1 MPVLPALFPATAKR
15 GLWNIY
21 QLYAEHFPAKWVR
34 FAVRKCSRLII
45 CAYSDRKTGLTFAEY
60 ALVGRKRGTILEAE
74 NHPAVSRN
82 EATVT
87 SALPK
92 ASTILASLGQAAF
105 VWDIAT
111 DAMAW
116 SDHAG
121 SVFADIP
128 LPRLASGAEFSRLIE
143 PVRSIRSDALGHSPP
158 VRGGDGAPYRIEY
171 GVRAS
176 TSAPV
181 LWIEESGCWFAGAD
195 GRPARA
201 QGIVRIN
208 NERHARDQQLMKLSR
223 HDPLTG
229 ELNRTHLV
237 ASLAEAIEEAARFRT
252 SCAFMLIGIDHLARI
267 NDAFGFDVADAVISE
282 VAGRIRARLRGGD
295 VLGRFSGNKFG
306 LILKNCTVD
315 DMNIAAERFLAG
327 IRDDVVPTKS
337 GPVAVTASIGAVSVP
352 RYARNADEA
361 INRAH
366 ETLDMAKRR
375 RAGSFSLWR
384 PNVERDAQRR
394 VNIRVT
400 DEIVT
405 ALNERRIVMAFE
417 PVVEARSR
425 DAAFYECL
433 IRMEQD
439 DGQVLL
445 APDIVPV
452 AEKLGLIRLVDHRVL
467 ELVVAELAAS
477 PDVQLSLNIS
487 PDTTMD
493 PDWWASIESLM
504 RAHPGVAER
513 LIVEIT
519 ETVAIQDI
527 DDVRGFVTRLK
538 NFGSRIAIDDFG
550 AGYTSFR
557 NLRKLGVDIV
567 KIDGAFVQNIARSAD
582 DRAFVQTLIDLARRL
597 QIKTVAEWVQDDES
611 AVMLREWGCDYIQ
624 GRLIG
629 LASSERPW
637 QTPTGAVLPAA
648 G

>member
-1 MPVLPALFPATAKR
+1 MPLGPVWFPATGQR
-15 GLWNIY
+15 GFRIIY
-21 QLYAEHFPAKWVR
+21 ELY
-34 FAVRKCSRLII
+34 L
-45 CAYSDRKTGLTFAEY
+45 GLG
-60 ALVGRKRGTILEAE
+60 GRDTILEAG

-82 EATVT
+82 EAPVT
-87 SALPK
+87 FALPK

-111 DAMAW
+111 DAMTW
-116 SDHAG
+116 SDHANA
-121 SVFADIP
+121 VFSDIP
-128 LPRLASGAEFSRLIE
+128 AASLASGAEFSRLIE
-143 PVRSIRSDALGHSPP
+143 PTRSVRSDALSNSPP
-158 VRGGDGAPYRIEY
+158 PRGGEGVPYRLEY
-171 GVRAS
+171 GVRTS
-176 TSAPV
+176 TSEPM
-181 LWIEESGCWFAGAD
+181 LWIEETGCWFAGPD

-208 NERHARDQQLMKLSR
+208 NERHARDEQLLKLSR

-237 ASLAEAIEEAARFRT
+237 AALAEAIEEASRFRT
-252 SCAFMLIGIDHLARI
+252 SCAFLLIGIDHLARI

-282 VAGRIRARLRGGD
+282 VAKRIRSRLRGGD

-306 LILKNCTVD
+306 LILKNCTID
-315 DMNIAAERFLAG
+315 DMNVAAERFLAG
-327 IRDDVVPTKS
+327 IRDEVVPTQS
-337 GPVAVTASIGAVSVP
+337 GPVSVTVSIGAVTVP
-352 RYARNADEA
+352 RHARNANEA

-366 ETLDMAKRR
+366 ETLDGAKRR

-405 ALNERRIVMAFE
+405 ALNERRIAMAFE
-417 PVVEARSR
+417 PVEEARSR
-425 DAAFYECL
+425 DTAFYECL

-452 AEKLGLIRLVDHRVL
+452 AERLGLIRLVDHRVL
-467 ELVVAELAAS
+467 ELVVAELAAAPS
-477 PDVQLSLNIS
+477 VQLSLNIS

-504 RAHPGVAER
+504 HAHPGVAER

-527 DDVRGFVTRLK
+527 DDLRGFVTRLK

-597 QIKTVAEWVQDDES
+597 DIKTVAEWVQDDES
-611 AVMLREWGCDYIQ
+611 AVMLRDWGCDYIQ

-629 LASSERPW
+629 LASSRRPW
-637 QTPTGAVLPAA
+637 GPVEAVLPAA
-648 G
+648 S

>member
-1 MPVLPALFPATAKR
+1 MPSVP
-15 GLWNIY
+15 
-21 QLYAEHFPAKWVR
+21 Q
-34 FAVRKCSRLII
+34 
-45 CAYSDRKTGLTFAEY
+45 
-60 ALVGRKRGTILEAE
+60 
-74 NHPAVSRN
+74 
-82 EATVT
+82 
-87 SALPK
+87 
-92 ASTILASLGQAAF
+92 ASSILASLGQAAF
-105 VWDIAT
+105 VWDLAT
-111 DAMAW
+111 DTIAW
-116 SDHAG
+116 TDNAAQ
-121 SVFADIP
+121 VFTDIP
-128 LPRLASGAEFSRLIE
+128 PATLASGTAFAKVIE
-143 PVRSIRSDALGHSPP
+143 PARGVRSDVLTQTGP
-158 VRGGDGAPYRIEY
+158 VRGNEGTAYRIEY
-171 GVRAS
+171 GVRNS

-181 LWIEESGCWFAGAD
+181 IWIEETGCWFAGAD
-195 GRPARA
+195 GKPARA
-201 QGIVRIN
+201 QGIVRVD
-208 NERHARDQQLMKLSR
+208 NERHARDEQLLKLSR

-229 ELNRTHLV
+229 ELNRTHLI
-237 ASLAEAIEEAARFRT
+237 ASLAEAIEEATRLRS

-267 NDAFGFDVADAVISE
+267 NDAFGFDVADAVIAE
-282 VAGRIRARLRGGD
+282 VGNRIRSRLRGGD

-306 LILKNCTVD
+306 LILRNCTVD
-315 DMNIAAERFLAG
+315 DTNVAAERFLAG

-337 GPVAVTASIGAVSVP
+337 GPVSVTASIGAISVP

-361 INRAH
+361 VNRAQ

-375 RAGSFSLWR
+375 RTGSFALWR

-405 ALNERRIVMAFE
+405 ALNERRIVTAFE
-417 PVVEARSR
+417 PVVDARSR
-425 DAAFYECL
+425 LPAFYECL
-433 IRMEQD
+433 VRMEQD
-439 DGQVLL
+439 DGQALL

-452 AEKLGLIRLVDHRVL
+452 AERLGLIRLVDHRVL
-467 ELVVAELAAS
+467 ELAVAELAAS
-477 PDVQLSLNIS
+477 PNVRLSLNIS

-493 PDWWASIESLM
+493 PDWWMSIESLM
-504 RAHPGVAER
+504 RAHPGVGER

-597 QIKTVAEWVQDDES
+597 QIKTVAEWVQDEES

-629 LASSERPW
+629 LASPARPW
-637 QTPTGAVLPAA
+637 SVADEAVLPAA
-648 G
+648 S

>member
-1 MPVLPALFPATAKR
+1 
-15 GLWNIY
+15 
-21 QLYAEHFPAKWVR
+21 
-34 FAVRKCSRLII
+34 
-45 CAYSDRKTGLTFAEY
+45 
-60 ALVGRKRGTILEAE
+60 
-74 NHPAVSRN
+74 
-82 EATVT
+82 
-87 SALPK
+87 
-92 ASTILASLGQAAF
+92 LASIGQAAF
-105 VWDIAT
+105 VWDIAS
-111 DAMAW
+111 DAIDW
-116 SDHAG
+116 SHHIGA
-121 SVFADIP
+121 VFPDIP
-128 LPRLASGAEFSRLIE
+128 SGALATGAEFAKLIE
-143 PVRSIRSDALGHSPP
+143 PERSVRTDALGHSPP
-158 VRGGDGAPYRIEY
+158 VGGGEGTPYRIEY
-171 GVRAS
+171 GVRTS

-181 LWIEESGCWFAGAD
+181 LWIEETGCWFAGPD

-208 NERHARDQQLMKLSR
+208 NERHARDQQLLKLSR

-229 ELNRTHLV
+229 ELNRTHLI
-237 ASLAEAIEEAARFRT
+237 AALAEAVEETQRFR
-252 SCAFMLIGIDHLARI
+252 SACAFMLIGIDHLARI

-282 VAGRIRARLRGGD
+282 VALRIRARLRGGD

-315 DMNIAAERFLAG
+315 DMNIAAERFLVCV
-327 IRDDVVPTKS
+327 RDDVVPTRS
-337 GPVAVTASIGAVSVP
+337 GPVSVTASVGAVSVP
-352 RYARNADEA
+352 RYARSADEA
-361 INRAH
+361 INRAA
-366 ETLDMAKRR
+366 ETLDGAKRR
-375 RAGSFSLWR
+375 RAGSFSVWR
-384 PNVERDAQRR
+384 PNVEREAQRK

-417 PVVEARSR
+417 PVVDARSR
-425 DAAFYECL
+425 QAAFYECL
-433 IRMEQD
+433 IRMEQE
-439 DGQVLL
+439 DGRVLL

-452 AEKLGLIRLVDHRVL
+452 AERLGLIRLVDHRVL

-477 PDVQLSLNIS
+477 PAVELSLNIS

-527 DDVRGFVTRLK
+527 DDLRGFVTRLK

-557 NLRKLGVDIV
+557 NLRKLDVDIV

-597 QIKTVAEWVQDDES
+597 QIKTVAEWVQDEES
-611 AVMLREWGCDYIQ
+611 ANLLRDWGCDYIQ

-629 LASSERPW
+629 LAAAERPW
-637 QTPTGAVLPAA
+637 SKTPENALPVA

>member
-1 MPVLPALFPATAKR
+1 LAATLPR
-15 GLWNIY
+15 
-21 QLYAEHFPAKWVR
+21 V
-34 FAVRKCSRLII
+34 
-45 CAYSDRKTGLTFAEY
+45 
-60 ALVGRKRGTILEAE
+60 
-74 NHPAVSRN
+74 
-82 EATVT
+82 
-87 SALPK
+87 
-92 ASTILASLGQAAF
+92 STILASLGQAAF
-105 VWDIAT
+105 VWDLAT
-111 DAMAW
+111 DAIVW
-116 SDHAG
+116 SDQAA
-121 SVFADIP
+121 SAFPDIP
-128 LPRLASGAEFSRLIE
+128 APVRASGAEFAKLIE
-143 PVRSIRSDALGHSPP
+143 PLRSIRSDALGHSVP
-158 VRGGDGAPYRIEY
+158 VRGGDGVPYRIEY
-171 GVRAS
+171 GVRTS

-181 LWIEESGCWFAGAD
+181 LWIEECGCWFPGAD
-195 GRPARA
+195 GKPARV
-201 QGIVRIN
+201 QGIVRLN
-208 NERHARDQQLMKLSR
+208 NERHARDEQLMRLSR

-237 ASLAEAIEEAARFRT
+237 ASLAESIEEVARFR
-252 SCAFMLIGIDHLARI
+252 SSFAFMLIGIDHLARI
-267 NDAFGFDVADAVISE
+267 NDAFGFDVADAVISDI
-282 VAGRIRARLRGGD
+282 ARRIRVRLRNGD

-306 LILKNCTVD
+306 LVLKNCTVD
-315 DMNIAAERFLAG
+315 DINVAAERFLAA

-337 GPVAVTASIGAVSVP
+337 GPVSVTASIGAVSVP

-361 INRAH
+361 INRAQ

-375 RAGSFSLWR
+375 RSGSFSLWR
-384 PNVERDAQRR
+384 PNVEREAQRR

-405 ALNERRIVMAFE
+405 ALNERRIAMAFE

-425 DAAFYECL
+425 DTAFYECL

-439 DGQVLL
+439 DGRVLL

-452 AEKLGLIRLVDHRVL
+452 AERLGLIRLVDHRVL
-467 ELVVAELAAS
+467 ELVVAELTES

-487 PDTTMD
+487 PETTMD
-493 PDWWASIESLM
+493 PDWWASIEMLM
-504 RAHPGVAER
+504 RAHPDVARR

-527 DDVRGFVTRLK
+527 DGLRGFVTRLK

-597 QIKTVAEWVQDDES
+597 EIKTVAEWVQDDES
-611 AVMLREWGCDYIQ
+611 ATMLRDWGCDYIQ

-629 LASSERPW
+629 LASSDRPW
-637 QTPTGAVLPAA
+637 GARAEAALPAA
-648 G
+648 S

>member
-1 MPVLPALFPATAKR
+1 MNAVLPPA
-15 GLWNIY
+15 
-21 QLYAEHFPAKWVR
+21 
-34 FAVRKCSRLII
+34 
-45 CAYSDRKTGLTFAEY
+45 
-60 ALVGRKRGTILEAE
+60 
-74 NHPAVSRN
+74 
-82 EATVT
+82 
-87 SALPK
+87 SA
-92 ASTILASLGQAAF
+92 ILASLGQAAF
-105 VWDIAT
+105 VWDIAS
-111 DAMAW
+111 DQLVW
-116 SDHAG
+116 SEHVTN
-121 SVFADIP
+121 VFPDIP
-128 LPRLASGAEFSRLIE
+128 LERLASGGEFSNLIE
-143 PVRSIRSDALGHSPP
+143 PNRSVRSEALVASPTAHGP
-158 VRGGDGAPYRIEY
+158 DGAAYRLEY
-171 GVRAS
+171 GVRAT

-181 LWIEESGCWFAGAD
+181 QWIEETGCWFAGPD
-195 GRPARA
+195 GKPVRA
-201 QGIVRIN
+201 HGIIRIN
-208 NERHARDQQLMKLSR
+208 NERHARDEQLVRLSQN
-223 HDPLTG
+223 DPLTG
-229 ELNRTHLV
+229 ELNRTHLI
-237 ASLAEAIEEAARFRT
+237 ASLAEIIEEAVRFRT

-282 VAGRIRARLRGGD
+282 VAGRIRIRLRGGD

-306 LILKNCTVD
+306 LVLKNCTVD
-315 DMNIAAERFLAG
+315 DMSVAAERFLAA
-327 IRDDVVPTKS
+327 IRDEVVPTKS
-337 GPVAVTASIGAVSVP
+337 GPVSVTASIGAVAVP
-352 RYARNADEA
+352 RYARSADEA
-361 INRAH
+361 INRAQ
-366 ETLDMAKRR
+366 ETLDASKSR

-405 ALNERRIVMAFE
+405 ALNDRRITMAFE
-417 PVVEARSR
+417 PVVDARAR
-425 DAAFYECL
+425 GAAFYECL
-433 IRMEQD
+433 VRMEQH

-452 AEKLGLIRLVDHRVL
+452 AERLGLIRLVDHRVL

-493 PDWWASIESLM
+493 PDWWMSIESLM
-504 RAHPGVAER
+504 RAHPGAGER

-519 ETVAIQDI
+519 ETVAIQDV

-567 KIDGAFVQNIARSAD
+567 KIDGAFVQNIARSTD

-597 QIKTVAEWVQDDES
+597 NIKTVAEWVQDEEAAS
-611 AVMLREWGCDYIQ
+611 MLRDWGCDFIQ

-629 LASSERPW
+629 LASSQRPW
-637 QTPTGAVLPAA
+637 QQLAETVLPAA

>member
-1 MPVLPALFPATAKR
+1 MTALLPQT
-15 GLWNIY
+15 
-21 QLYAEHFPAKWVR
+21 
-34 FAVRKCSRLII
+34 
-45 CAYSDRKTGLTFAEY
+45 
-60 ALVGRKRGTILEAE
+60 
-74 NHPAVSRN
+74 
-82 EATVT
+82 
-87 SALPK
+87 
-92 ASTILASLGQAAF
+92 STILASLGQAAF
-105 VWDIAT
+105 EWDIAS
-111 DAMAW
+111 DAIGW
-116 SDHAG
+116 SDRLGA
-121 SVFADIP
+121 VFPDIP
-128 LPRLASGAEFSRLIE
+128 EEALASGAGFAGLIE
-143 PVRSIRSDALGHSPP
+143 PEGSIRTEALGHSPA
-158 VRGGDGAPYRIEY
+158 VHGGDGAPYRIEY

-181 LWIEESGCWFAGAD
+181 IWIEETGCWFAGPD
-195 GRPARA
+195 GKPARV

-208 NERHARDQQLMKLSR
+208 NERHARDEELLKLSR

-229 ELNRTHLV
+229 ELNRTHLI
-237 ASLAEAIEEAARFRT
+237 ASLAEAIEETRRFR
-252 SCAFMLIGIDHLARI
+252 SACAFMLIGIDHLARV

-282 VAGRIRARLRGGD
+282 IARRIRVRLRGGD

-306 LILKNCTVD
+306 VILKNCTVD
-315 DMNIAAERFLAG
+315 DMNIAADRFLVCV
-327 IRDDVVPTKS
+327 RDEVVPTRS
-337 GPVAVTASIGAVSVP
+337 GPVSVTASVGGVAVP
-352 RYARNADEA
+352 RYARSTDEA
-361 INRAH
+361 LNRAH
-366 ETLDMAKRR
+366 ETLDSAKRR
-375 RAGSFSLWR
+375 RAGSFLAWK
-384 PNVERDAQRR
+384 PNVEREAQRR

-405 ALNERRIVMAFE
+405 ALNERRIVMAYE
-417 PVVEARSR
+417 PVVAANTRTK
-425 DAAFYECL
+425 AFYECL
-433 IRMEQD
+433 VRMEQD
-439 DGQVLL
+439 DGRVLL

-452 AEKLGLIRLVDHRVL
+452 AERLGLIRLVDHRVL
-467 ELVVAELAAS
+467 ELVVAELAVSA
-477 PDVQLSLNIS
+477 DVELSLNIS

-527 DDVRGFVTRLK
+527 DDLRGFVTRLK

-597 QIKTVAEWVQDDES
+597 DIKTVAEWVQDETS
-611 AVMLREWGCDYIQ
+611 AVMLRDWGCDYIQ

-629 LASSERPW
+629 LATADRPW
-637 QTPTGAVLPAA
+637 ASSDTKPLPAA

>member
-1 MPVLPALFPATAKR
+1 MV
-15 GLWNIY
+15 
-21 QLYAEHFPAKWVR
+21 
-34 FAVRKCSRLII
+34 
-45 CAYSDRKTGLTFAEY
+45 
-60 ALVGRKRGTILEAE
+60 
-74 NHPAVSRN
+74 
-82 EATVT
+82 
-87 SALPK
+87 
-92 ASTILASLGQAAF
+92 
-105 VWDIAT
+105 
-111 DAMAW
+111 W
-116 SDHAG
+116 SDHARA
-121 SVFADIP
+121 VFSDIP
-128 LPRLASGAEFSRLIE
+128 AASLASGAEFSKLIE
-143 PVRSIRSDALGHSPP
+143 PARSIRSDAVGRATRAHG
-158 VRGGDGAPYRIEY
+158 RERAPYGIEY
-171 GVRAS
+171 GVR
-176 TSAPV
+176 TSPSEPV
-181 LWIEESGCWFAGAD
+181 LWIEETGCWFAAPD
-195 GRPARA
+195 GRPMRV
-201 QGIVRIN
+201 QGIVRVN
-208 NERHARDQQLMKLSR
+208 NERHARDEQLVKLSR

-229 ELNRTHLV
+229 ELNRTHLI

-252 SCAFMLIGIDHLARI
+252 SCAFMLIGIDHLVRI

-282 VAGRIRARLRGGD
+282 VATRIRIRLRSGD

-315 DMNIAAERFLAG
+315 DMNVAAERFLAA
-327 IRDDVVPTKS
+327 IREEVVPTKS
-337 GPVAVTASIGAVSVP
+337 GPVSVTASIGAVSVP
-352 RYARNADEA
+352 RYARSANEA

-384 PNVERDAQRR
+384 PNVERGAQRG

-417 PVVEARSR
+417 PVVEADSR

-433 IRMEQD
+433 VRMEQD

-467 ELVVAELAAS
+467 ELVVSELANS
-477 PDVQLSLNIS
+477 PKVRLSLNIS

-567 KIDGAFVQNIARSAD
+567 KIDGAFVQNIMKSSD

-597 QIKTVAEWVQDDES
+597 GLKTVAEWVQDEE
-611 AVMLREWGCDYIQ
+611 AAQLLAGWGCDFLQ
-624 GRLIG
+624 GALIG
-629 LASSERPW
+629 LATRERSW
-637 QTPTGAVLPAA
+637 VG
-648 G
+648 

>member
-1 MPVLPALFPATAKR
+1 
-15 GLWNIY
+15 
-21 QLYAEHFPAKWVR
+21 
-34 FAVRKCSRLII
+34 
-45 CAYSDRKTGLTFAEY
+45 
-60 ALVGRKRGTILEAE
+60 
-74 NHPAVSRN
+74 VSRN
-82 EATVT
+82 EAIVT
-87 SALPK
+87 AALPQ
-92 ASTILASLGQAAF
+92 ASTILAALGQAAF
-105 VWDIAT
+105 VWDITT
-111 DAMAW
+111 DAITW
-116 SDHAG
+116 SDNAA
-121 SVFADIP
+121 SVFSNIP
-128 LPRLASGAEFSRLIE
+128 ASSLASGAEFSKLIE
-143 PVRSIRSDALGHSPP
+143 PERSIRSDALGHSPP
-158 VRGGDGAPYRIEY
+158 AHDRDGTSYRIEY
-171 GVRAS
+171 GVRTS

-181 LWIEESGCWFAGAD
+181 LWIEETGCWFAGAD

-201 QGIVRIN
+201 QGIVRVN
-208 NERHARDQQLMKLSR
+208 NERRARDEQLVRLSR

-229 ELNRTHLV
+229 EFNRTHLV

-282 VAGRIRARLRGGD
+282 VAMRIRTRLRGGD

-337 GPVAVTASIGAVSVP
+337 GPVSVTASIGAVSVP
-352 RYARNADEA
+352 RYARSTEEA

-375 RAGSFSLWR
+375 RAGSFLLWR

-417 PVVEARSR
+417 PVVEARAR
-425 DAAFYECL
+425 KAAFYECL

-439 DGQVLL
+439 DGQVVL

-477 PDVQLSLNIS
+477 PKVQLSLNIS

-527 DDVRGFVTRLK
+527 DDLRGFVTRLK

-597 QIKTVAEWVQDDES
+597 EIKTVAEWVQDEES
-611 AVMLREWGCDYIQ
+611 ALMLRDWGCDYIQ

-629 LASSERPW
+629 LASSQRPW
-637 QTPTGAVLPAA
+637 DVPGEAALPAMS
-648 G
+648 

>member
-1 MPVLPALFPATAKR
+1 L
-15 GLWNIY
+15 
-21 QLYAEHFPAKWVR
+21 
-34 FAVRKCSRLII
+34 
-45 CAYSDRKTGLTFAEY
+45 
-60 ALVGRKRGTILEAE
+60 
-74 NHPAVSRN
+74 
-82 EATVT
+82 T
-87 SALPK
+87 SAYPQ
-92 ASTILASLGQAAF
+92 ASAILACLGQAAF
-105 VWDIAT
+105 TWDLAS
-111 DAMAW
+111 DAIAW
-116 SDHAG
+116 SDHVGTVFPDVPAASLCTG
-121 SVFADIP
+121 SEFAK
-128 LPRLASGAEFSRLIE
+128 LIE
-143 PVRSIRSDALGHSPP
+143 PARSIRTDALSGAPAMD
-158 VRGGDGAPYRIEY
+158 RGAGVPYRIEY

-176 TSAPV
+176 TSHPV

-195 GRPARA
+195 GKPARA
-201 QGIVRIN
+201 QGIVRVD
-208 NERHARDQQLMKLSR
+208 NERHAREEQLVKLSR

-229 ELNRTHLV
+229 ELNRTHLI
-237 ASLAEAIEEAARFRT
+237 AKLAEAIEEALRFRA
-252 SCAFMLIGIDHLARI
+252 SFAFMLIGIDHLARI
-267 NDAFGFDVADAVISE
+267 NDAFGFDVADQVISD
-282 VAGRIRARLRGGD
+282 VAKRIRARLRGGD

-306 LILKNCTVD
+306 LVLKNCTVD
-315 DMNIAAERFLAG
+315 DINVAAERFLAA

-337 GPVAVTASIGAVSVP
+337 GPVSVTASIGAVSVP

-361 INRAH
+361 INRAQ
-366 ETLDMAKRR
+366 ETLDTAKRR
-375 RAGSFSLWR
+375 RAGSFLTWR

-417 PVVEARSR
+417 PVVDARTR
-425 DAAFYECL
+425 QPAFHECL
-433 IRMEQD
+433 VRMQQD
-439 DGQVLL
+439 DGQFLL

-467 ELVVAELAAS
+467 ELVVAELAGA
-477 PDVQLSLNIS
+477 PGVQLSLNIS

-493 PDWWASIESLM
+493 PDWWTSIESLM
-504 RAHPGVAER
+504 RAYPGVAER

-567 KIDGAFVQNIARSAD
+567 KIDGAFVQNIARSTD

-597 QIKTVAEWVQDDES
+597 DIKTVAEWVQDEQS
-611 AVMLREWGCDYIQ
+611 ASLLCDWGCDYIQ

-629 LASSERPW
+629 LASSQRPW
-637 QTPTGAVLPAA
+637 QTQDAATVPAA

>member
-1 MPVLPALFPATAKR
+1 MDP
-15 GLWNIY
+15 
-21 QLYAEHFPAKWVR
+21 
-34 FAVRKCSRLII
+34 
-45 CAYSDRKTGLTFAEY
+45 
-60 ALVGRKRGTILEAE
+60 E
-74 NHPAVSRN
+74 NQRRSRN
-82 EATVT
+82 EAIVT
-87 SALPK
+87 SAAPQ
-92 ASTILASLGQAAF
+92 ASAILACLGQAVFA
-105 VWDIAT
+105 WDLASDT
-111 DAMAW
+111 MAW
-116 SDHAG
+116 SEDLA
-121 SVFADIP
+121 SVFPEIAP
-128 LPRLASGAEFSRLIE
+128 ERLATGSEFAKLIE
-143 PVRSIRSDALGHSPP
+143 PVGSIRTAALLMPAAH
-158 VRGGDGAPYRIEY
+158 RGDGVGYRIEY

-176 TSAPV
+176 TSHPL
-181 LWIEESGCWFAGAD
+181 LWVEECGCWFAGAD
-195 GRPARA
+195 GKPARV
-201 QGIVRIN
+201 QGIVRID
-208 NERHARDQQLMKLSR
+208 NERHAREQQLLKLSQ

-229 ELNRTHLV
+229 ELNRTYLM
-237 ASLAEAIEEAARFRT
+237 ASLAEAIEEALRFRA
-252 SCAFMLIGIDHLARI
+252 SFAFMLIGIDHLARI
-267 NDAFGFDVADAVISE
+267 NDAFGFDVADQVISDI
-282 VAGRIRARLRGGD
+282 AKRIRARLRGGD

-306 LILKNCTVD
+306 LVLKNCTVE
-315 DMNIAAERFLAG
+315 DMNVAAERFLAA

-337 GPVAVTASIGAVSVP
+337 GPVSVTASIGAVSVP
-352 RYARNADEA
+352 RYARDADEA
-361 INRAH
+361 INRAQ
-366 ETLDMAKRR
+366 ESLDTAKRR
-375 RAGSFSLWR
+375 RAGSFLTWR

-417 PVVEARSR
+417 PVVHAHTRQP
-425 DAAFYECL
+425 AFHECL
-433 IRMEQD
+433 VRMQQD
-439 DGQVLL
+439 DGQFLL

-467 ELVVAELAAS
+467 ELVVAELAAAPS
-477 PDVQLSLNIS
+477 AELSLNIS

-493 PDWWASIESLM
+493 PDWWSSIESLM

-567 KIDGAFVQNIARSAD
+567 KIDGAFVQNIARSTD

-597 QIKTVAEWVQDDES
+597 DIKTVAEWVQDEPS
-611 AVMLREWGCDYIQ
+611 AAMLRDWGCDYIQ

-629 LASSERPW
+629 LASAERPW
-637 QTPTGAVLPAA
+637 QSAGAVAVPAA

>member
-1 MPVLPALFPATAKR
+1 M
-15 GLWNIY
+15 
-21 QLYAEHFPAKWVR
+21 
-34 FAVRKCSRLII
+34 
-45 CAYSDRKTGLTFAEY
+45 
-60 ALVGRKRGTILEAE
+60 
-74 NHPAVSRN
+74 
-82 EATVT
+82 
-87 SALPK
+87 
-92 ASTILASLGQAAF
+92 ASTILASIGQAAF
-105 VWDIAT
+105 VWDIAS
-111 DAMAW
+111 DAIDW
-116 SDHAG
+116 SDHLG
-121 SVFADIP
+121 EVFPDIP
-128 LPRLASGAEFSRLIE
+128 SGALATGAEFAKLIE
-143 PVRSIRSDALGHSPP
+143 PERSVRADALGQSPP
-158 VRGGDGAPYRIEY
+158 VRGPEGTPYRIEY
-171 GVRAS
+171 GVRTS

-181 LWIEESGCWFAGAD
+181 LWIEETGCWFAGPD

-208 NERHARDQQLMKLSR
+208 NERHARDEQLLKLSR

-229 ELNRTHLV
+229 ELNRTHLI
-237 ASLAEAIEEAARFRT
+237 AALAEAIEEAQRFRST
-252 SCAFMLIGIDHLARI
+252 CAFMLIGIDHLARI

-282 VAGRIRARLRGGD
+282 VALRIRARLRGGD

-315 DMNIAAERFLAG
+315 DMNIAAERFLACV
-327 IRDDVVPTKS
+327 RDDVVPTRS
-337 GPVAVTASIGAVSVP
+337 GPVSVTVSVGAVSVP
-352 RYARNADEA
+352 RYARSADEA
-361 INRAH
+361 INRAA
-366 ETLDMAKRR
+366 ETLDGAKRR
-375 RAGSFSLWR
+375 RAGSFSVWR
-384 PNVERDAQRR
+384 PNVDREAQRK

-417 PVVEARSR
+417 PVVDARSR
-425 DAAFYECL
+425 QAAFYECL
-433 IRMEQD
+433 IRMEQE
-439 DGQVLL
+439 DGRVLL

-452 AEKLGLIRLVDHRVL
+452 AERLGLIRLVDHRVL

-477 PDVQLSLNIS
+477 PEVELSLNIS

-519 ETVAIQDI
+519 ETVAIQDL
-527 DDVRGFVTRLK
+527 DDLRGFVTRLK

-557 NLRKLGVDIV
+557 NLRKLDVDIV

-597 QIKTVAEWVQDDES
+597 QIKTVAEWVQDEES
-611 AVMLREWGCDYIQ
+611 ADLLRDWGCDYIQ

-629 LASSERPW
+629 LAAAERPW
-637 QTPTGAVLPAA
+637 GKTPESALPAA

>member
-1 MPVLPALFPATAKR
+1 M
-15 GLWNIY
+15 
-21 QLYAEHFPAKWVR
+21 
-34 FAVRKCSRLII
+34 
-45 CAYSDRKTGLTFAEY
+45 
-60 ALVGRKRGTILEAE
+60 
-74 NHPAVSRN
+74 SRN

-87 SALPK
+87 SALPQT
-92 ASTILASLGQAAF
+92 STILASLGQAAF

-111 DAMAW
+111 DALHW
-116 SDHAG
+116 SDHIGA
-121 SVFADIP
+121 VFPDIP
-128 LPRLASGAEFSRLIE
+128 AASLSSGAEFAKLIE
-143 PVRSIRSDALGHSPP
+143 PERAIRLEALSQSP
-158 VRGGDGAPYRIEY
+158 VHGGDGTPYRIEY

-176 TSAPV
+176 TSAPL
-181 LWIEESGCWFAGAD
+181 LWIEESGSWLAGAD
-195 GRPARA
+195 GKPARA

-208 NERHARDQQLMKLSR
+208 NERRARDQQLLKLAR

-229 ELNRTHLV
+229 ELNRTHLI
-237 ASLAEAIEEAARFRT
+237 AALAATIEETTRFRT

-267 NDAFGFDVADAVISE
+267 NDAFGFDVADAVIAE
-282 VAGRIRARLRGGD
+282 VANRIRSRLRAGD

-306 LILKNCTVD
+306 LILKNSTVD
-315 DMNIAAERFLAG
+315 DMNVAAERFLAI
-327 IRDDVVPTKS
+327 IRDEVVPTKS
-337 GPVAVTASIGAVSVP
+337 GPVSVTASIGAVSVP
-352 RYARNADEA
+352 RYARNTDEV

-366 ETLDMAKRR
+366 ETLDGAKRR
-375 RAGSFSLWR
+375 RAGSFSVWR

-405 ALNERRIVMAFE
+405 ALNERRIAMAYE
-417 PVVEARSR
+417 PVVAARSR
-425 DAAFYECL
+425 KAAFYECL
-433 IRMEQD
+433 VRMEQD

-452 AEKLGLIRLVDHRVL
+452 AERLGLIRMVDHRVL
-467 ELVVAELAAS
+467 ELVIAELANS
-477 PDVQLSLNIS
+477 PAVRLSLNIS

-493 PDWWASIESLM
+493 PDWWTSIECLM
-504 RAHPGVAER
+504 RAHPGVGER

-527 DDVRGFVTRLK
+527 DNVRGFVTRLK
-538 NFGSRIAIDDFG
+538 NFGSHIAIDDFG

-567 KIDGAFVQNIARSAD
+567 KIDGAFVQNIAQSAD

-597 QIKTVAEWVQDDES
+597 QIKTVAEWVQDEES

-629 LASSERPW
+629 LASSQRPW
-637 QTPTGAVLPAA
+637 GAGAEAVLPAA

>member
-1 MPVLPALFPATAKR
+1 
-15 GLWNIY
+15 
-21 QLYAEHFPAKWVR
+21 
-34 FAVRKCSRLII
+34 
-45 CAYSDRKTGLTFAEY
+45 
-60 ALVGRKRGTILEAE
+60 
-74 NHPAVSRN
+74 
-82 EATVT
+82 VT
-87 SALPK
+87 LAPPQ

-105 VWDIAT
+105 IWDIAT

-116 SDHAG
+116 SDHAA
-121 SVFADIP
+121 SVFSDIP
-128 LPRLASGAEFSRLIE
+128 AEALASGAGFSRLIE
-143 PVRSIRSDALGHSPP
+143 PVRSIRSEALSPSP
-158 VRGGDGAPYRIEY
+158 LARGNDGAPYRIEY
-171 GVRAS
+171 GLRAS

-181 LWIEESGCWFAGAD
+181 LWIEESGTWFAGPD
-195 GRPARA
+195 GKPARV
-201 QGIVRIN
+201 QGIVRLN
-208 NERHARDQQLMKLSR
+208 NERHARDQQLVRLSR

-237 ASLAEAIEEAARFRT
+237 ARLAETIEEVARFRLT
-252 SCAFMLIGIDHLARI
+252 CAFMLIGIDHLARI
-267 NDAFGFDVADAVISE
+267 NDAFGFDVADAVIAE
-282 VAGRIRARLRGGD
+282 VGKRIRARLRAGD

-327 IRDDVVPTKS
+327 IRDEVVPTRS
-337 GPVAVTASIGAVSVP
+337 GPVSVTASIGAVGIP
-352 RYARNADEA
+352 RHAGTADEA

-366 ETLDMAKRR
+366 ETQDMAKRR
-375 RAGSFSLWR
+375 RAGSYSLWR

-405 ALNERRIVMAFE
+405 ALNDRRIVMAYE
-417 PVVEARSR
+417 PVVEAASR
-425 DAAFYECL
+425 EPAFYECL
-433 IRMEQD
+433 VRMEQGN
-439 DGQVLL
+439 GQMLL

-452 AEKLGLIRLVDHRVL
+452 AERLGLIRLVDHRVL

-493 PDWWASIESLM
+493 PDWSATIESLM

-527 DDVRGFVTRLK
+527 DDIRGFITRLK

-557 NLRKLGVDIV
+557 NLRKLGVDIL

-597 QIKTVAEWVQDDES
+597 EIKTVAEWVQDEES
-611 AVMLREWGCDYIQ
+611 AKMLRDWGCDYIQ

-629 LASSERPW
+629 LASAQRPW
-637 QTPTGAVLPAA
+637 GSGPEVVLPAA

>member
-1 MPVLPALFPATAKR
+1 M
-15 GLWNIY
+15 
-21 QLYAEHFPAKWVR
+21 
-34 FAVRKCSRLII
+34 
-45 CAYSDRKTGLTFAEY
+45 
-60 ALVGRKRGTILEAE
+60 
-74 NHPAVSRN
+74 PAV
-82 EATVT
+82 
-87 SALPK
+87 PQ
-92 ASTILASLGQAAF
+92 ASSILASLGQAAF
-105 VWDIAT
+105 VWDLAADTI
-111 DAMAW
+111 AW
-116 SDHAG
+116 SDNAA
-121 SVFADIP
+121 SVFTDIP
-128 LPRLASGAEFSRLIE
+128 PEALTSGTEFAKLIE
-143 PVRSIRSDALGHSPP
+143 PARSIRTDALGQPAQA
-158 VRGGDGAPYRIEY
+158 RGAEGVAYRIEY

-181 LWIEESGCWFAGAD
+181 IWIEETGCWFAGAD

-201 QGIVRIN
+201 QGVVRVN
-208 NERHARDQQLMKLSR
+208 NERHARDEQLVRLSQ

-229 ELNRTHLV
+229 ELNRTHLI
-237 ASLAEAIEEAARFRT
+237 AALAEAIEEATRFRS
-252 SCAFMLIGIDHLARI
+252 SCAFMLIGIDHLSRV
-267 NDAFGFDVADAVISE
+267 NDAFGFDVADGVIAE
-282 VAGRIRARLRGGD
+282 VGKRIRARLRGGD

-306 LILKNCTVD
+306 LILRNCTVED
-315 DMNIAAERFLAG
+315 TNVAAERFLAG
-327 IRDDVVPTKS
+327 IRDEVVPTVS
-337 GPVAVTASIGAVSVP
+337 GPVSVTASIGAISIP
-352 RYARNADEA
+352 RYARTADEA
-361 INRAH
+361 VTRAQ
-366 ETLDMAKRR
+366 ETLDGAKSR
-375 RAGSFSLWR
+375 RAGSFALWK

-405 ALNERRIVMAFE
+405 ALNERRIVTAFE

-425 DAAFYECL
+425 QPAFYECL
-433 IRMEQD
+433 VRMEQD
-439 DGQVLL
+439 DGQALL

-452 AEKLGLIRLVDHRVL
+452 AEKLGLIRMVDHRVL
-467 ELVVAELAAS
+467 ELAVAELAAS
-477 PDVQLSLNIS
+477 PNVQLSLNIS

-493 PDWWASIESLM
+493 PDWSASIESLM

-527 DDVRGFVTRLK
+527 DDIRGFVTRLK

-597 QIKTVAEWVQDDES
+597 QIKTVAEWVQDEES

-629 LASSERPW
+629 LASPERPW
-637 QTPTGAVLPAA
+637 AVPAETVLPAA
-648 G
+648 S